1 MKTGVDLMQNQFSS
15 FVSYAVFVFALVIVL
30 INSMSLIFPSLI
42 ITQINETVSEN
53 PYEIGA
59 WAAPVI
65 ITNIIILVIGILFF
79 TNKIPDIIKKS
90 FTFVYNFEVSKN
102 IATLVFVIL
111 LFGYIGFAM
120 EDIDEDEADT
130 WGDFQN
136 VYNVAEKWP
145 EMEGGRLSEL
155 ELLHVKNF
163 FLKSSLVLFQN
174 IKVLPFLMSISLVI
188 LTYFFTVKI
197 SHKKFAGLVA
207 MAVLIQSYT
216 FLRFDTLATYENSWT
231 LFYLLSL
238 YLIYK
243 KWPLS
248 PISYIASI
256 FSKPLTLVFLPM
268 TIFVAY
274 RAEILQNKKIQI
286 IIVYSAILILLAVVA
301 LAVKNPLISV
311 GNEFNTGD
319 FWAGFTTWS
328 FQLRFDTLFLLFIIP
343 VTVCLFIK
351 SRNGLL
357 EADSALI
364 LIAGSILAMPLL
376 AGLTGYNIHPYRD
389 VPLMVFFAIGIG
401 MLFAKRVK
409 QEA

>member
-1 MKTGVDLMQNQFSS
+1 MQNLYSKII
-15 FVSYAVFVFALVIVL
+15 SYVVFAFTLIIIL
-30 INSMSLIFPSLI
+30 INTASLLFPSLI
-42 ITQINETVSEN
+42 ITQMNETVAAN
-53 PYEIGA
+53 PFELGA
-59 WAAPVI
+59 WALPVI
-65 ITNIIILVIGILFF
+65 ITNIIILALGILFF
-79 TNKIPDIIKKS
+79 TNKIPEFIKK
-90 FTFVYNFEVSKN
+90 TFSKIYNFEVSKN
-102 IATLVFVIL
+102 VATLVFVIL

-120 EDIDEDEADT
+120 SDINEDEADT
-130 WGDFQN
+130 WGDYQN
-136 VYNVAEKWP
+136 VYKIAEKWP
-145 EMEGGRLSEL
+145 ETESGRLTEL
-155 ELLHVKNF
+155 QVLHVKNF
-163 FLKSSLVLFQN
+163 LLKSSIVLFNN
-174 IKVLPFLMSISLVI
+174 IKVLPFLVSISLVI

-274 RAEILQNKKIQI
+274 RAEILQNKKIR
-286 IIVYSAILILLAVVA
+286 ILIMYIALFVA
-301 LAVKNPLISV
+301 LIVIGLTVKNPLIFV
-311 GNEFNTGD
+311 GDDSSITD

-328 FQLRFDTLFLLFIIP
+328 FHLRFDTLFLILIIP
-343 VTVCLFIK
+343 VTVCLFLK
-351 SRNGLL
+351 SRSGFL
-357 EADSALI
+357 EADSVLF

-389 VPLMVFFAIGIG
+389 VPLIVFFAIGVG
-401 MLFAKRVK
+401 FLFAKKVK